1 MYRAFAGVL
10 LALSL
15 AFSAVSQKLPKP
27 WTEWSSKD
35 TEKILNDSP
44 WGKTQT
50 ETDTSEMVYSP
61 TAITASAN
69 STSQAQ
75 GATNQATSVKFH
87 IRFFTARP
95 IRQAVVRTLE
105 DQNRVNKG
113 MLETMHAWADLHS
126 DEYIII
132 AVTYEGSD
140 RRYLGRT
147 QQAFESAVTAVLKD
161 NTYLERKD
169 GKRLFLAEYKPPK
182 KDGFGA
188 HFIFPRTLNGEP
200 FLTADGGT
208 VRFHCDWTNTNT
220 LDSAMNPAGQ
230 TSRGA
235 TRNSGS
241 IQADSPFK
249 LRLEMRFKLAEMMY
263 DGVLE
268 Y

>member
-1 MYRAFAGVL
+1 MFRAALGL
-10 LALSL
+10 LLVLSL
-15 AFSAVSQKLPKP
+15 AFSAIAQKPPKK
-27 WTEWSSKD
+27 WTEWSPKE

-61 TAITASAN
+61 TPITSSAN
-69 STSQAQ
+69 ATSQ
-75 GATNQATSVKFH
+75 GATNQATSVKFR
-87 IRFFTARP
+87 IRFLTARP
-95 IRQAVVRTLE
+95 IRQALVRVLE
-105 DQNRVNKG
+105 DQNRVDKSR
-113 MLETMHAWADLHS
+113 LATMHAWADLHT
-126 DEYIII
+126 DEFIIL

-140 RRYLGRT
+140 RRYLGRS

-169 GKRLFLAEYKPPK
+169 GKRVFLAEYKPPK
-182 KDGFGA
+182 NDGFGA

-208 VRFHCDWTNTNT
+208 VRFHCDWTNGAT
-220 LDSAMNPAGQ
+220 LDSAMNPTGQ